1 MVEKLVDTKEIKKR
15 WKEYTEEWYKK
26 DPDEQDDY
34 DGVVSHQSEPFWR
47 AKSRGP

>member
-1 MVEKLVDTKEIKKR
+1 MAQ
-15 WKEYTEEWYKK
+15 K

-47 AKSRGP
+47 AKSSGP